1 MTMYDLSQ
9 NGYTDKQIKKLLK
22 ENRQIS
28 FECDLLNSQEKYVK
42 TLHSIK
48 GNVSFDAGAEIMGTA
63 SFAIAEEEVK
73 GINLVDARLSAYM
86 LLLSSCRMATISAWR
101 LHYDITADF
110 FIRRPYN
117 I

>member
-1 MTMYDLSQ
+1 MYDLSQ
-9 NGYTDKQIKKLLK
+9 NGYTDRQIKKLLK

-63 SFAIAEEEVK
+63 SFSMAEKEVQ
-73 GINLVDARLSAYM
+73 GINLVDARLAAYM
-86 LLLSSCRMATISAWR
+86 MLLSPAGWI
-101 LHYDITADF
+101 
-110 FIRRPYN
+110 
-117 I
+117 